1 VTTRREYGSGS
12 IRRYRD
18 GYRAELRYLDP
29 ETKKDRRTS
38 FTGKTRREVEKQ
50 MLDARVLLAQ
60 HKPIIEA
67 GDTVQAAVHLWMT
80 TSWSHLK
87 PTTIQDKKYI
97 IERRLIGELGDLRLR
112 DLDDAVIAA
121 WQARLLEDGL
131 SPDYV
136 QKIRRQLAQVLDLA
150 VERGEL
156 RRNVVRSVPP
166 PRATASETHWFTS
179 EEVAALL
186 YAAKGDRIEPML
198 TFIAH
203 SGVRKGEALAL
214 RWQDVDEKQRK
225 ASISGTLA
233 RIEGKLTRQDPKTN
247 SSIRRIDLTD
257 EASDALA
264 QARAIQTHDEAA
276 SSAWLKLGYVFTTA
290 SGEPIDPR
298 NALRSFTRIRSSAG
312 FSSGDIH
319 SLRHSFATYLL
330 LSGTPVEVVSKH
342 LGHARTSITM
352 DVYSHATE
360 EDRSEAIKTGASGY
374 AKRGMQTGN
383 VVPLR
388 RARSS

>member
-1 VTTRREYGSGS
+1 MKAASARGWPLPR
-12 IRRYRD
+12 
-18 GYRAELRYLDP
+18 LRP
-29 ETKKDRRTS
+29 ED
-38 FTGKTRREVEKQ
+38 
-50 MLDARVLLAQ
+50 
-60 HKPIIEA
+60 
-67 GDTVQAAVHLWMT
+67 QAAT
-80 TSWSHLK
+80 RAGAR
-87 PTTIQDKKYI
+87 P
-97 IERRLIGELGDLRLR
+97 RCR
-112 DLDDAVIAA
+112 A
-121 WQARLLEDGL
+121 WRASTQRCPF
-131 SPDYV
+131 S
-136 QKIRRQLAQVLDLA
+136 
-150 VERGEL
+150 
-156 RRNVVRSVPP
+156 SP

-179 EEVAALL
+179 EEVATLL
-186 YAAKGDRIEPML
+186 YAAESDRIEPML

-203 SGVRKGEALAL
+203 SGVRKGGALAL

-247 SSIRRIDLTD
+247 SSIRGIDLTD
-257 EASDALA
+257 KAKDALA
-264 QARAIQTHDEAA
+264 QARAIQAHDEAA
-276 SSAWLKLGYVFTTA
+276 SSAWRNLGYIFTTA

-312 FSSGDIH
+312 FSNGDIH

-330 LSGTPVEVVSKH
+330 LSGTPIEVVSKH

-360 EDRSEAIKTGASGY
+360 EDRSEAIKAGASGY
-374 AKRGMQTGN
+374 AKRGRQTGN